1 MYEIKAGEPI
11 NELEDQTVELSKKAS
26 GKLATYK
33 IEKERKCWGG
43 KEGAK
48 TQIIRVPERTEI
60 KVKGK
65 NYLKK

>member
-33 IEKERKCWGG
+33 IEKERKC
-43 KEGAK
+43 
-48 TQIIRVPERTEI
+48 
-60 KVKGK
+60 
-65 NYLKK
+65 